1 MKVYNTEL
9 QRLQEEMMEEK
20 RLEAKLAELKRQ
32 QEELAEKTDEL
43 RRIMKDE
50 QEDVDR
56 LNSRKQ
62 EPYGILLQSDRK
74 DGRKTVKRGAGSLCG
89 SSQI

>member
-32 QEELAEKTDEL
+32 QEELAGKTDEL

-50 QEDVDR
+50 Q
-56 LNSRKQ
+56 
-62 EPYGILLQSDRK
+62 
-74 DGRKTVKRGAGSLCG
+74 
-89 SSQI
+89 

>member
-1 MKVYNTEL
+1 MKVYNTEF

-32 QEELAEKTDEL
+32 QEEA
-43 RRIMKDE
+43 
-50 QEDVDR
+50 
-56 LNSRKQ
+56 
-62 EPYGILLQSDRK
+62 
-74 DGRKTVKRGAGSLCG
+74 VKGGAGGLCG